1 MSFLTSLNLLRKEE
15 FALGKRFFICEHCGN
30 IIAMIRDNGVAI
42 QCCGEKMKEILS
54 GTNNGAGEK
63 HIPVYDVK
71 DGKVTVTIGVVEHP
85 MVPEHYIEWVCLET
99 EDGIQYKQ
107 LKPNIAPNVSFFIS
121 EKDKVK
127 AVYAF
132 CNMHSLWK
140 A

>member
-1 MSFLTSLNLLRKEE
+1 MQGGVTLE
-15 FALGKRFFICEHCGN
+15 KRFLICEHCGN
-30 IIAMIRDNGVAI
+30 IIAMIRDKGVAV

-54 GTNNGAGEK
+54 GANTAAEEK
-63 HIPVYDVK
+63 HVPVYDVK
-71 DGKVTVTIGVVEHP
+71 NGKVTVTIGAVEHP

-107 LKPNIAPNVSFFIS
+107 LQPNTPPEVSFFIS
-121 EKDKVK
+121 PNDKVK